1 VCKDPHTQ
9 PNLLFVAN
17 TDEGEREREKKS
29 SKEKVINPGIIPVIN
44 NLWLVGYLEIYNY
57 FCITASIFL
66 TALVF

>member
-1 VCKDPHTQ
+1 MASRLS
-9 PNLLFVAN
+9 LLFITASIVLKR
-17 TDEGEREREKKS
+17 EREREKKS

>member
-1 VCKDPHTQ
+1 MASRLS
-9 PNLLFVAN
+9 LLFITASIVLK
-17 TDEGEREREKKS
+17 REREKKS